1 MEPLRPADPRRVGS
15 YKLLGRLGA
24 GGMGEVFL
32 GESPGRRQVAVK
44 LVRAEHAG
52 DSQFRQ
58 RFAREVEAA
67 RKVGGFH
74 TASVVDA
81 DPSADPPWLV
91 TAYIPGPSLSA
102 AVKDN
107 GPLPVAQVQSLGAG
121 LAEGLAAIH
130 ACGLVH
136 RDLKP
141 GNIILASDGPRII
154 DFGVARAPD
163 ASALTMTGSLIGTI
177 AFMSPEQVHG
187 EHVDARSDV
196 FSLGGVLA
204 YAATGHGPFDADTP
218 AAMVFRIANREPNLA
233 AVPEPLRAIVA
244 SCLAKDAAD
253 RPRLQELTARLAD
266 QNQAPEIPG
275 SHLPAPPPPAT
286 QPQVPAAG
294 PVAWPPP
301 DPAQAQGAQT
311 WVPSAPV
318 QTQAPIPPGPMPPVQ
333 APPAQYPPVP
343 AARRKRK
350 ARSAFLSVIGIVA
363 VVIAGSLLYNS
374 LDGGANAQQPGGANS
389 PSASTSAAA
398 NQAIPAQYVGSWE
411 GTLNDNIGNEGDQQ
425 ADLTIKQ
432 GATGSIVGQVMYPD
446 LGCEYNEQLVEARAD
461 EVVLHDV
468 VVGGSCVDD
477 YAVLSPAGGGLLND
491 VYTSFPSADG
501 TPELTGQVS
510 GGGGGTGSSGLS
522 G

>member
-1 MEPLRPADPRRVGS
+1 MEPLRPADPRQVGS
-15 YKLLGRLGA
+15 YRLLGRLGA

-52 DSQFRQ
+52 DSRFRQ

-74 TASVVDA
+74 TAPVVDA
-81 DPSADPPWLV
+81 DPNADPPWLV
-91 TAYIPGPSLSA
+91 TAYIPGPSLMT

-107 GPLPVAQVQSLGAG
+107 GPLPLAQVQGLGAG

-163 ASALTMTGSLIGTI
+163 ASALTMAGSLIGTI

-204 YAATGHGPFDADTP
+204 YAATGHGPFDAETP

-233 AVPEPLRAIVA
+233 AVPEPLRAVVA
-244 SCLAKDAAD
+244 SCLVKDPAG
-253 RPRLQELTARLAD
+253 RPSLRELTARLAD
-266 QNQAPEIPG
+266 QNQAPETPG
-275 SHLPAPPPPAT
+275 SHLPAPPPPDPVQT
-286 QPQVPAAG
+286 QG
-294 PVAWPPP
+294 S
-301 DPAQAQGAQT
+301 QT

-318 QTQAPIPPGPMPPVQ
+318 QTQAPMPPVQ
-333 APPAQYPPVP
+333 MAPVPYPPVP
-343 AARRKRK
+343 AVRRKRK
-350 ARSAFLSVIGIVA
+350 ARSAVLSVIGIVA

-374 LDGGANAQQPGGANS
+374 LDGGANTQQPGGTNS
-389 PSASTSAAA
+389 SASSSG

-411 GTLNDNIGNEGDQQ
+411 GTLHDNIGNEGDQE

-432 GATGSIVGQVMYPD
+432 GTAGSIVGQVMYPD

-461 EVVLHDV
+461 EVVLHDE
-468 VVGGSCVDD
+468 VVGGPCVDD

-491 VYTSFPSADG
+491 VYTSFPNADG

-510 GGGGGTGSSGLS
+510 GGGNSSGLS
-522 G
+522 R